1 MNKKTLWD
9 FIKPTPTQA
18 FWCFTLAV
26 FSVLM
31 VYRAVLLQRLLGSQ
45 AVSLGQV
52 GDTFKSQLA
61 TLNEVQGVQTAV
73 IVAFWAIVGLC
84 TFAVY
89 AAIRNSGSTVMDE
102 VTINREYT
110 NTSVNAKQYS
120 WVAIRVGAAI
130 GLIVA
135 LQLVWRAGLPFWFS
149 LIEQFILGTV
159 SVGSL
164 LSVITGITGLAASFY
179 LLWLLLHTAIIAD
192 RL

>member
-1 MNKKTLWD
+1 MNTKTLRD
-9 FIKPTPTQA
+9 FITPTPTQA
-18 FWCFTLAV
+18 FWCFTL
-26 FSVLM
+26 SILSILL
-31 VYRAVLLQRLLGSQ
+31 VYRNVLLQRLVGGQ

-61 TLNEVQGVQTAV
+61 TLNQVQGVQTAV

-110 NTSVNAKQYS
+110 NATVTPKQYS
-120 WVAIRVGAAI
+120 WVAVRVGAAI
-130 GLIVA
+130 GLLIA
-135 LQLVWRAGLPFWFS
+135 LQVVWRVGLPFWFG
-149 LIEQFILGTV
+149 LIEQFMMGTL
-159 SVGSL
+159 SVGSFVSL
-164 LSVITGITGLAASFY
+164 FIGMVGLAASYY

>member
-1 MNKKTLWD
+1 M
-9 FIKPTPTQA
+9 
-18 FWCFTLAV
+18 
-26 FSVLM
+26 
-31 VYRAVLLQRLLGSQ
+31 YRDVLLQRLVGGQ

-110 NTSVNAKQYS
+110 NSGIHAKQFS
-120 WVAIRVGAAI
+120 WVGIRVAAAI
-130 GLIVA
+130 GLIIA
-135 LQLVWRAGLPFWFS
+135 LQVMWRAGLPFWFG
-149 LIEQFILGTV
+149 LIEQFMLGTL
-159 SVGSL
+159 SVGSFASL
-164 LSVITGITGLAASFY
+164 LLGMLGLAASFY

>member
-1 MNKKTLWD
+1 MNTKTLRD
-9 FIKPTPTQA
+9 FITPTPTQA
-18 FWCFTLAV
+18 FWCFTLSIA
-26 FSVLM
+26 SILL
-31 VYRAVLLQRLLGSQ
+31 VYRNVLLQRLVGGQ

-61 TLNEVQGVQTAV
+61 TLNQVQGVQTAV

-110 NTSVNAKQYS
+110 NTSVTAKQYG
-120 WVAIRVGAAI
+120 WVAIRIGAAI
-130 GLIVA
+130 GLIIA
-135 LQLVWRAGLPFWFS
+135 LQVMWRAGLPFWFG
-149 LIEQFILGTV
+149 LIEQFMMGTLSIGSFV
-159 SVGSL
+159 SL
-164 LSVITGITGLAASFY
+164 LAGMFGLAASFY